1 MKYLYS
7 IIILLGLQLTKAVSQ
22 PCTNVEEFNRKKH
35 WVGGT
40 YGHPYTLFDRHNGL
54 SLQQTINN
62 IRIRI
67 KDENIPNKEGQVYLA
82 YQQVYNNAVGA
93 MPKDDG
99 MMTADGNVSDLALWA
114 KNNAFVFLIGLDGDG
129 KYMDTTEYAGVK
141 SFTTRN
147 AFRDRAYH
155 PYEHDTTV
163 NAFHHL
169 KGDMPG
175 KIKDLKIGSR
185 SLMLWLTCYDLL
197 KATYELPE
205 LRDSLRNPFG
215 FADADRNGLA
225 CTPRNKLRKLT
236 RDLYQESQGVFG
248 VVTNRY
254 GWKKNHLSPQ
264 NYLPIFVLQF

>member
-1 MKYLYS
+1 MKKLSYL
-7 IIILLGLQLTKAVSQ
+7 ILLFSIQISNLVAQ

-35 WVGGT
+35 RVGGT
-40 YGHPYTLFDRHNGL
+40 YGHPYTMFDRYNGL
-54 SLQQTINN
+54 SLLQTIDN
-62 IRIRI
+62 IRHRI
-67 KDENIPNKEGQVYLA
+67 KNENKPDFKGQVYLA
-82 YQQVYNNAVGA
+82 YQQVFNNAVGA

-99 MMTADGNVSDLALWA
+99 MMTADGNVSNLALWA

-141 SFTTRN
+141 SFATRN

-169 KGDMPG
+169 KGDMPS

-197 KATYELPE
+197 KAAYELPE

-225 CTPRNKLRKLT
+225 CSPRNKLRKLT

-248 VVTNRY
+248 VVTHR
-254 GWKKNHLSPQ
+254 
-264 NYLPIFVLQF
+264 

>member
-1 MKYLYS
+1 MNNMKQLLILITMTYS
-7 IIILLGLQLTKAVSQ
+7 IVVFSQ

-35 WVGGT
+35 KVGGT
-40 YGHPYTLFDRHNGL
+40 YGHPYTMFDRYNGI
-54 SLQQTINN
+54 SFVSTIKN
-62 IRIRI
+62 IRITI
-67 KDENIPNKEGQVYLA
+67 SKKGQNNQVYLA
-82 YQQVYNNAVGA
+82 YQQVFNNAVGA

-99 MMTADGNVSDLALWA
+99 MMTADGNVSNLALWA

-169 KGDMPG
+169 KGDMPS

-197 KATYELPE
+197 KAAYELPE

-225 CTPRNKLRKLT
+225 CSPRNKLRKLT

-248 VVTNRY
+248 VVTHRY

>member
-1 MKYLYS
+1 M
-7 IIILLGLQLTKAVSQ
+7 
-22 PCTNVEEFNRKKH
+22 
-35 WVGGT
+35 
-40 YGHPYTLFDRHNGL
+40 FDSHNGKTFL
-54 SLQQTINN
+54 QTIIN
-62 IRIRI
+62 IRNRI
-67 KDENIPNKEGQVYLA
+67 YNEKDIAGQVYLA
-82 YQQVYNNAVGA
+82 YQQVYNIAVGA

-99 MMTADGNVSDLALWA
+99 MMTADGNVSNLALWA

-197 KATYELPE
+197 KAAYELPE

-215 FADADRNGLA
+215 FGDADRNGLA
-225 CTPRNKLRKLT
+225 CAPRNKLRKLT

-248 VVTNRY
+248 VVTHRY
-254 GWKKNHLSPQ
+254 GWEKNHLSPQ

>member
-1 MKYLYS
+1 MKFFLILIFVS
-7 IIILLGLQLTKAVSQ
+7 ILNVNIIAQ

-40 YGHPYTLFDRHNGL
+40 NGHPYTMFDSHNGKTFL
-54 SLQQTINN
+54 QTIIN
-62 IRIRI
+62 IRNRI
-67 KDENIPNKEGQVYLA
+67 YNEKDIAGQVYLA

-169 KGDMPG
+169 KGDMPS

-185 SLMLWLTCYDLL
+185 SLMHLANLL
-197 KATYELPE
+197 RSFKGF
-205 LRDSLRNPFG
+205 LRI
-215 FADADRNGLA
+215 
-225 CTPRNKLRKLT
+225 T
-236 RDLYQESQGVFG
+236 R
-248 VVTNRY
+248 TAR
-254 GWKKNHLSPQ
+254 
-264 NYLPIFVLQF
+264 